1 MDPVWRDE
9 VEHVSH
15 RPYSTG
21 FFYGRPGQYYDD
33 ARYIREW
40 QVAAVVTDCDGAG
53 NAALSLRNKFRTG
66 DRVELVGPGLRP
78 FSLTV
83 PEMKDGDGL
92 PLFEPRTPRSV
103 FYMKLPR
110 QVPPWTIVRRA
121 ADLSAKGSG

>member
-1 MDPVWRDE
+1 M
-9 VEHVSH
+9 
-15 RPYSTG
+15 
-21 FFYGRPGQYYDD
+21 
-33 ARYIREW
+33 
-40 QVAAVVTDCDGAG
+40 AAVVTDCDGAG